1 LHQINTLISNPA
13 QFELKLSAAIIS
25 AMGSLTGPE
34 LISVPRDVM
43 TLPASEFDV
52 SYHLNELLNRPD
64 LLDSEAVEKL
74 YQQLLVAK
82 KVVFIIG
89 DEACDAIGSILSLA
103 VDMGSDILVTPQGKE
118 LVSSRHPL

>member
-1 LHQINTLISNPA
+1 MISHPA

-43 TLPASEFDV
+43 MLPASEFDV
-52 SYHLNELLNRPD
+52 SYHLDELLNRPG

-89 DEACDAIGSILSLA
+89 DEACDAIGSIFSLA
-103 VDMGSDILVTPQGKE
+103 VDMGSDIVVTPQGKE
-118 LVSSRHPL
+118 LVSSCHPL